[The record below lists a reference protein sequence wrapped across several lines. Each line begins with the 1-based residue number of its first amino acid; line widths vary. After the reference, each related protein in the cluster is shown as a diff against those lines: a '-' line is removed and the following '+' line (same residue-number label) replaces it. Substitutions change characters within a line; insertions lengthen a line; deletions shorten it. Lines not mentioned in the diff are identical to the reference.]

1 MSARLLVTGAGTAGT
16 SNLIRSLRAGDR
28 ALFIV
33 GCHSDRFVLRK
44 STAHRNYL
52 VPSLTD
58 PGFLRALRRVVTR
71 EKIDLLIPTT
81 DADVAAFARARARIS
96 CRLFLPRKRLIE
108 LCQDKYRLNRFLRA
122 RGIPAPLTYPVTGL
136 RAIGRIFARLPAR
149 SLVWCRIRAGSGS
162 MGAIPVKRAEQA
174 RSWIAY
180 WREMRGIPVTSFT
193 LSEYLPGRDF
203 SCQSL
208 WKDGTLILTKTCERL
223 SYFGGG
229 AHPSGISSV
238 SHLAKT
244 VFEPKVV
251 ETCTR
256 AIRAIDPRASGTF
269 NFDLRENA
277 AGVAC
282 ITEINAGRFPS
293 GMNIYDL
300 TGEHNLTAL
309 YVRVALGEP
318 VELREEY
325 EPAEGYYTVRDLD
338 TPTGVF
344 HADDL
349 FDRIEDARG

>member
-1 MSARLLVTGAGTAGT
+1 MSARLLVTGAGTAAT

-44 STAHRNYL
+44 STADHNYL
-52 VPSLTD
+52 MPSLAD
-58 PGFLRALRRVVTR
+58 PGFLRALRRVGTR

-81 DADVAAFARARARIS
+81 DADVAAFARARARLP
-96 CRLFLPRKRLIE
+96 CRLFLPRKRVIE

-122 RGIPAPLTYPVTGL
+122 HGVPVPLTYPVTGL
-136 RAIGRIFARLPAR
+136 RAIGKIFARLPAR

-162 MGAIPVKRAEQA
+162 MGAIPVKRADQA

-180 WREMRGIPVTSFT
+180 WREMRGIPATSFT

-208 WKDGTLILTKTCERL
+208 WKEGTLVLTKTCERL

-244 VFEPKVV
+244 VCEPRVV

-256 AIRAIDPRASGTF
+256 AIRAIDPKASGTF
-269 NFDLRENA
+269 NFDLRENR

-282 ITEINAGRFPS
+282 VTEINAGRFPS

-300 TGEHNLTAL
+300 TGKHNLTAL
-309 YVRVALGEP
+309 YVRLALGEP
-318 VELREEY
+318 VKLREAY